1 MTIHPIDQTRTAATP
16 PDRGMGWG
24 IPVIVIAG
32 VLLAGLFAFKSMEGH
47 TGTTTIPISRAD
59 RLAPSSAPADATSP
73 TPSSAGPGGT
83 Q

>member
-1 MTIHPIDQTRTAATP
+1 MTIHPREQTRTAATP

-32 VLLAGLFAFKSMEGH
+32 VALAGLFAFKAMEDH
-47 TGTTTIPISRAD
+47 TGTATVPISRAD
-59 RLAPSSAPADATSP
+59 RSAPAPTDAT
-73 TPSSAGPGGT
+73 TPSPAAPGGT

>member
-1 MTIHPIDQTRTAATP
+1 MTIHPNDQPRTATTP

-32 VLLAGLFAFKSMEGH
+32 AVLAAVFAFKAMEDH
-47 TGTTTIPISRAD
+47 TGTTTVPISRAD
-59 RLAPSSAPADATSP
+59 RPAPADAAIP
-73 TPSSAGPGGT
+73 LPLPPGPVGK

>member
-1 MTIHPIDQTRTAATP
+1 MTIHPNDQPRTATTP

-32 VLLAGLFAFKSMEGH
+32 VVLAGLFAYKSLEGH
-47 TGTTTIPISRAD
+47 TGTTIAPISRAD
-59 RLAPSSAPADATSP
+59 RSPAAPSDAP
-73 TPSSAGPGGT
+73 TPLTLPGGPGGK

>member
-1 MTIHPIDQTRTAATP
+1 MSIHPNDQPRPVATS

-32 VLLAGLFAFKSMEGH
+32 VLLAGLFAFKAMEDQ
-47 TGTTTIPISRAD
+47 TTVVPISRAD
-59 RLAPSSAPADATSP
+59 RVAPSSAPADAASPRPSP
-73 TPSSAGPGGT
+73 TGPGGT

>member
-1 MTIHPIDQTRTAATP
+1 MTIHPNDQPRTAATP

-24 IPVIVIAG
+24 IPVIVVAG
-32 VLLAGLFAFKSMEGH
+32 LLLAGLFGFKAMEDH

-59 RLAPSSAPADATSP
+59 RLAPSPAPTDATSP
-73 TPSSAGPGGT
+73 APSPVLPGGT